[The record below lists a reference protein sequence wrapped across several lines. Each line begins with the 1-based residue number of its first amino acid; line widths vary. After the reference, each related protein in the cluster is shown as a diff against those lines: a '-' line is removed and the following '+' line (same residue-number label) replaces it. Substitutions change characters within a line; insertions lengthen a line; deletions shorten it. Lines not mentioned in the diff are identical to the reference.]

1 MKTKN
6 IEIRIITFSKF
17 EFNTHNTGEVEE
29 DGRASI
35 NLNFPDRE
43 EGKENQLILI
53 KMEISYPDSQYRVIA
68 DIDAIYSVLASD
80 LPEDISQDDEFQQ
93 ALITPMIEKFRLY
106 VGMFSEGAYGAV
118 LIPNLNFNQ
127 G

>member
-1 MKTKN
+1 MKSKN
-6 IEIRIITFSKF
+6 IEIRRITFSKF
-17 EFNTHNTGEVEE
+17 EFNIHNTGEVEE

-35 NLNFPDRE
+35 
-43 EGKENQLILI
+43 KLI
-53 KMEISYPDSQYRVIA
+53 KMEISYPDSQYRVVA

-80 LPEDISQDDEFQQ
+80 LPEDISQDSEFQQ

-106 VGMFSEGAYGAV
+106 IGMFSEGAYGAI

-127 G
+127 D

>member
-1 MKTKN
+1 MKSKN
-6 IEIRIITFSKF
+6 IEIRRITFSKF
-17 EFNTHNTGEVEE
+17 EFNIHNTGEVE

-35 NLNFPDRE
+35 NLNLPDRE
-43 EGKENQLILI
+43 EGQENQLILI

-80 LPEDISQDDEFQQ
+80 LPEDISQDNEFQQ

-106 VGMFSEGAYGAV
+106 IGMFSEGAYGAV
-118 LIPNLNFNQ
+118 LIPNLDFNQ
-127 G
+127 D

>member
-6 IEIRIITFSKF
+6 IEIRRITFSKF

-43 EGKENQLILI
+43 EGQENQLILI

-80 LPEDISQDDEFQQ
+80 LPEDVSQDDEFQQ

-106 VGMFSEGAYGAV
+106 VGMFSEGAYGTV

-127 G
+127 D

>member
-6 IEIRIITFSKF
+6 IEIRRITFSKF

-43 EGKENQLILI
+43 EGQENQLILI

-106 VGMFSEGAYGAV
+106 IGMFSERAYGAV
-118 LIPNLNFNQ
+118 LIPNLDFNQ
-127 G
+127 D

>member
-6 IEIRIITFSKF
+6 IEIRRITFSKF

-80 LPEDISQDDEFQQ
+80 LPEDISQDNEFQQ

-106 VGMFSEGAYGAV
+106 IGMFSEGAYGAV
-118 LIPNLNFNQ
+118 LIPNLDFNQ
-127 G
+127 D

>member
-6 IEIRIITFSKF
+6 IEIRRITFSKF

-43 EGKENQLILI
+43 EGQENQLILI
-53 KMEISYPDSQYRVIA
+53 KMEI
-68 DIDAIYSVLASD
+68 
-80 LPEDISQDDEFQQ
+80 F
-93 ALITPMIEKFRLY
+93 
-106 VGMFSEGAYGAV
+106 
-118 LIPNLNFNQ
+118 IPR
-127 G
+127 

>member
-6 IEIRIITFSKF
+6 IEIRRITFSKF

-43 EGKENQLILI
+43 EGQENQLILI

-80 LPEDISQDDEFQQ
+80 LPEDISQDNEFQQ

-106 VGMFSEGAYGAV
+106 IGMFSEGAYGAV
-118 LIPNLNFNQ
+118 LIPNLDFNQ
-127 G
+127 D